1 MNKTA
6 EYKTAVIQ
14 LYKGVNLE
22 FYDTETDEVYF
33 LRGKPRNVF
42 RIDYCKQGI
51 LEGEFENKSFSYLGE
66 KEAAINYEK
75 LALLKTYF
83 PLRIYKGV
91 SILFFLDEL
100 DEKFTA
106 VTEIFDI
113 DINKICAKLD
123 LKNGWYKLKPE
134 SEITKILDALYV
146 NTDMHD
152 HIYFQIKILEILHY
166 LNRLGLSAYRTAEFF
181 SGYNINKVKKI
192 HAFIADNLDKSI
204 SFQQLVKTEGI
215 SYTIF
220 QKLFRQIY
228 GDSPYSYL
236 KKYKLKTGAFYI
248 SSTNKKIAEIAAD
261 LGYANASKFSDAF
274 KSIYGQT
281 PRQYRNT
288 LTNPAK
294 NDKNS

>member
-1 MNKTA
+1 MNKAT
-6 EYKTAVIQ
+6 EYKTITIK
-14 LYKGVNLE
+14 LYKGVTLE
-22 FYDTETDEVYF
+22 FYDTETDETYA

-66 KEAAINYEK
+66 QETAINYEK

-106 VTEIFDI
+106 ETNAFGI
-113 DINKICAKLD
+113 DINKICTKLD
-123 LKNGWYKLKPE
+123 LKNGWYKLKPK
-134 SEITKILDALYV
+134 SEITEILDTLYGKIAL
-146 NTDMHD
+146 HD
-152 HIYFQIKILEILHY
+152 HTYFQIKTLEILHY
-166 LNRLGLSAYRTAEFF
+166 LDKLNTAAYRTAEFF
-181 SGYNINKVKKI
+181 SGYNIKKVKKI
-192 HAFIADNLDKSI
+192 HTFIIENLDKNI
-204 SFQQLVKTEGI
+204 SFQQLVKAEGI

-220 QKLFRQIY
+220 QKLFKQIY
-228 GDSPYSYL
+228 GDSPYAYL

-248 SSTNKKIAEIAAD
+248 SSTNKKITDIASD

-274 KSIYGQT
+274 KAIYGKT
-281 PRQYRNT
+281 PLHYRKSFT
-288 LTNPAK
+288 EPT
-294 NDKNS
+294 